1 MGPRYH
7 EKFQQKVM
15 KILTQCTSQCTRVFN
30 LISNTKYLQT
40 VCLMH
45 LESTRVY
52 TLFSVKLNYRLTA
65 FNLACTVKQ
74 AK

>member
-1 MGPRYH
+1 
-7 EKFQQKVM
+7 
-15 KILTQCTSQCTRVFN
+15 
-30 LISNTKYLQT
+30 
-40 VCLMH
+40 MH